1 MKKEIKITSLDRRKY
16 VFDNKKDE
24 MIFKKSKK
32 LESKKLDRRDKEVIK
47 LIITQ
52 LKKDWRNPLISYLN
66 KLLKK
71 YK

>member
-1 MKKEIKITSLDRRKY
+1 MEIKITPLDRRKY

-24 MIFKKSKK
+24 MIFKKSKI
-32 LESKKLDRRDKEVIK
+32 LESKKLDKKDKGVVK

-52 LKKDWRNPLISYLN
+52 LKKDWRSPLISYLN

>member
-1 MKKEIKITSLDRRKY
+1 MMKIEITAADRRKY

-32 LESKKLDRRDKEVIK
+32 LESKKIDKKDKDVVK

-52 LKKDWRNPLISYLN
+52 LKKDWRSPLISYLN

>member
-1 MKKEIKITSLDRRKY
+1 MKAVKITPLDRRKY

-24 MIFKKSKK
+24 LIFKKSKK
-32 LESKKLDRRDKEVIK
+32 LEAKKLDKRDKEVVK

-52 LKKDWRNPLISYLN
+52 LKKNWRDPLISYLN

>member
-1 MKKEIKITSLDRRKY
+1 MKIKITPLDRRKY

-32 LESKKLDRRDKEVIK
+32 LETKKLDKRDKEIIK

-52 LKKDWRNPLISYLN
+52 LKKDWRTPLISYLN